1 MRDFPNAYS
10 GMKQNETPIITEERV
25 NFDFQPI
32 EKDTA
37 NISFTN
43 AIYPNPFK
51 QTITVHS
58 LEDDEFI
65 ITTPTGG
72 IIMQQAVHKGTNNIH
87 VKDLPKG
94 LYFGELK
101 NQGFIVKLERL

>member
-10 GMKQNETPIITEERV
+10 GMMQNETPIITEERV

-65 ITTPTGG
+65 ITTPTGS
-72 IIMQQAVHKGTNNIH
+72 IIMQQVIHKGTNNI
-87 VKDLPKG
+87 VVQDLPKG
-94 LYFGELK
+94 LYFAELK